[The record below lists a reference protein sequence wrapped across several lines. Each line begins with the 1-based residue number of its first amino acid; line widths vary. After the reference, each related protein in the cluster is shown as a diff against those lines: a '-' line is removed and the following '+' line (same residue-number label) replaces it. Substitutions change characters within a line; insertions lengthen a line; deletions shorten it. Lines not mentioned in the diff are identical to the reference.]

1 MLMRPDTGAMAYM
14 FSRKSQWLLV
24 TAVCALEQGLPLEM
38 SLLLALEISFCGEFF
53 NKINERN
60 ILPYFAN
67 S

>member
-1 MLMRPDTGAMAYM
+1 M